1 MKLWPNGN
9 PITRESVERELAK
22 WLAVPSTASLEERN
36 QAALLIDMYREI
48 LTDVSYPPMKWG
60 GLQD

>member
-48 LTDVSYPPMKWG
+48 LTDLNKQG
-60 GLQD
+60 K